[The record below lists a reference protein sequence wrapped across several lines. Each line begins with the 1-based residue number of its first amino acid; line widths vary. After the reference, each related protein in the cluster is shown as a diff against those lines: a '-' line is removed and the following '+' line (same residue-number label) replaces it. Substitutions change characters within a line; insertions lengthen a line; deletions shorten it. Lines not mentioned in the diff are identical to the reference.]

1 MCHSLRTMKIGIDE
15 PNQDEVYVN
24 FLENMIQKI
33 KENPYTHPFTLIVS
47 ERFYIQN
54 AVRFMQLVEEDS

>member
-1 MCHSLRTMKIGIDE
+1 MKIGIDE

-33 KENPYTHPFTLIVS
+33 KENSNTHPFTLIVS
-47 ERFYIQN
+47 ERF
-54 AVRFMQLVEEDS
+54 